1 MFDAHLSKKEL
12 RQERKAERKQR
23 RLERKSKNL
32 TDTMKI
38 CVTMPNMGAFIF
50 YVIFIFVVPLILLAI
65 HKMNLI
71 PLYLPLLVPLAIVL
85 QKSSDDKVFT
95 NLYPLDVDSKIT
107 SQNYIGMVSKM
118 LINFI
123 ALAAI
128 LVIITTQAQETNS
141 VHGVALGLVYI
152 VLIFAVAPVILPL
165 LIDEGD
171 ALAKK
176 KNLNRDYNWHQY
188 TTGFL
193 GLLAIILIELAFEF
207 SLEATLA
214 K

>member
-71 PLYLPLLVPLAIVL
+71 PLYLPL
-85 QKSSDDKVFT
+85 
-95 NLYPLDVDSKIT
+95 
-107 SQNYIGMVSKM
+107 
-118 LINFI
+118 
-123 ALAAI
+123 
-128 LVIITTQAQETNS
+128 
-141 VHGVALGLVYI
+141 
-152 VLIFAVAPVILPL
+152 
-165 LIDEGD
+165 
-171 ALAKK
+171 
-176 KNLNRDYNWHQY
+176 
-188 TTGFL
+188 
-193 GLLAIILIELAFEF
+193 
-207 SLEATLA
+207 
-214 K
+214 